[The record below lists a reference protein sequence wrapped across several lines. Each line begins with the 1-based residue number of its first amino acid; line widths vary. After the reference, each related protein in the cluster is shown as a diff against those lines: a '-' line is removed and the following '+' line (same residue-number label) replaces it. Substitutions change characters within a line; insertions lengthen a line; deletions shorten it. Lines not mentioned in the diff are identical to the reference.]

1 MLFLGVD
8 PAMTGA
14 AVLLDQQRNALATFF
29 WTPRQRGGS
38 KVWEMVFAL
47 RLDGDHRFD
56 PRAAPWVSRATVS
69 PFGSL
74 GERIRE
80 IIREASGGGYLL
92 AGENAIVGRGRSTSI
107 IVARNSGRILGPL
120 EALAAGQEAE
130 WVEAVRWRALLLGL
144 PVKTPRVEAKEQS
157 RRMMPARIKGL
168 QEMVRL
174 LGDADD
180 LTDAAGVAEWLL
192 VTTMT
197 RDSAPSS
204 PPKPKPARKKS
215 SPPGASSGKKR
226 ASPRR

>member
-130 WVEAVRWRALLLGL
+130 PWFELG
-144 PVKTPRVEAKEQS
+144 
-157 RRMMPARIKGL
+157 ARIGEAF
-168 QEMVRL
+168 QV
-174 LGDADD
+174 ADD
-180 LTDAAGVAEWLL
+180 LRDALYDEATLG
-192 VTTMT
+192 
-197 RDSAPSS
+197 
-204 PPKPKPARKKS
+204 KPAGQDDLHGRPNAVAQLGVDGAIRRLKDILGGAIAS
-215 SPPGASSGKKR
+215 IPSCPGEAQLAQMVR
-226 ASPRR
+226 AYADRLTPVAPARQSH